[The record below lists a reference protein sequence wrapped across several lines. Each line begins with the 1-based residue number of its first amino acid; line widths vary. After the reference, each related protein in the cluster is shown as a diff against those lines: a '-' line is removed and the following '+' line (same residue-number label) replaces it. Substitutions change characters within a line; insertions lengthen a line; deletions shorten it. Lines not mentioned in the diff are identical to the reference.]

1 MKHYSHRIS
10 TVYKIGACVRRN
22 SRHILIA
29 SLCCMAGCGMI
40 DLKSHW
46 RNRPVVIDGRNT
58 EWGTSLVLLD
68 DKETSIAILND
79 SDFIYIGMV
88 STNRNLR
95 NQVARRGMTIWFDVE
110 GGKNQKFGVH
120 YPMGFDISRPEPEAG
135 SDAESQSSMPQNTTP
150 VDDLEIEGPG
160 KDDHHPMTF
169 AEAGG
174 IEAKYKIT
182 NGVLVY
188 EMKVPL
194 SDKSTSPF
202 TVGAKTG
209 AVIGVGA
216 ETSNAKN
223 SPRPPEGVA
232 EGGGGR
238 GGMGGEGGY
247 GGGGYGGGGRGRR
260 GGGEGGGGRR
270 SSQGNQGEPFSTWA
284 KVQLAVFDTS
294 TAK

>member
-1 MKHYSHRIS
+1 MSQSFHRHSIIPLFQTS
-10 TVYKIGACVRRN
+10 LRRH
-22 SRHILIA
+22 SRHLLLA
-29 SLCCMAGCGMI
+29 SLCLMAGCGMI

-79 SDFIYIGMV
+79 SDFIYIGIV

-95 NQVARRGMTIWFDVE
+95 NQVARRGMTLWFDVE
-110 GGKNQKFGVH
+110 GGKDQKFGVH
-120 YPMGFDISRPEPEAG
+120 YPMGYDVTHPEPDAG
-135 SDAESQSSMPQNTTP
+135 SDAGGQPSMTQNTMP

-169 AEAGG
+169 AEAPG
-174 IEAKYKIT
+174 IEAKYKIA

-202 TVGAKTG
+202 TIGAKSGT
-209 AVIGVGA
+209 VIGVGA
-216 ETSNAKN
+216 ETSNAK
-223 SPRPPEGVA
+223 STPKPSEDVS
-232 EGGGGR
+232 GGGGR

-270 SSQGNQGEPFSTWA
+270 SSSGNQGEPFSTWA
-284 KVQLAVFDTS
+284 KVQLAVFDT
-294 TAK
+294 TTTK